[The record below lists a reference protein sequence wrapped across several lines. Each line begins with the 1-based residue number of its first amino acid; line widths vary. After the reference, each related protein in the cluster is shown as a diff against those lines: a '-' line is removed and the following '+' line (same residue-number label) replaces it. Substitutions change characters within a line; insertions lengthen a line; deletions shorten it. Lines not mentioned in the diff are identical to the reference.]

1 MPTPGCLSFPSPPF
15 RVICCCSLGDLVR
28 SKAWDATL
36 NNKARGQDWVLNH
49 SQNLSLLSQPP
60 NRHSASGSGTLRGR
74 IRGGE
79 GGWRK
84 TQYQLLPWAGTR
96 GCLHASIWHLVN
108 EQSVTVLREA
118 PTHSS
123 GHISQV
129 GICQLP
135 QTQDTSWLE
144 LPVGR
149 APPGQPGRAGWP
161 AEPRMGLTPS
171 KGQDTQSLAE
181 AQTGSVYRICQLYFP
196 LPLPPLPLESWGL
209 GARQA
214 GPEGA

>member
-1 MPTPGCLSFPSPPF
+1 M
-15 RVICCCSLGDLVR
+15 
-28 SKAWDATL
+28 
-36 NNKARGQDWVLNH
+36 
-49 SQNLSLLSQPP
+49 
-60 NRHSASGSGTLRGR
+60 
-74 IRGGE
+74 
-79 GGWRK
+79 WRK
-84 TQYQLLPWAGTR
+84 TQCQLLPWAGTG
-96 GCLHASIWHLVN
+96 GCLHASVWHLVN
-108 EQSVTVLREA
+108 EQPVTVLREKPL
-118 PTHSS
+118 PT
-123 GHISQV
+123 V
-129 GICQLP
+129 
-135 QTQDTSWLE
+135 QDTFPKWEFANFPKLHTSWLE

-149 APPGQPGRAGWP
+149 APPGQRGRAGWP